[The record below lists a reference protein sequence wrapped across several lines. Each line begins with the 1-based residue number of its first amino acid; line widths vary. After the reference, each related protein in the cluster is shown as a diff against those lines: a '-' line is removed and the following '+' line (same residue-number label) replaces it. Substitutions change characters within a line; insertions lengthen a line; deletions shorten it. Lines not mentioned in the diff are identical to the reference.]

1 MLRKHLSYANVIASI
16 ALFIA
21 LGGSAVAAAT
31 LNRDSVGAPQI
42 RKDAVRSPEIRKDAV
57 RSPEIQKDAVR
68 SSEIRDE
75 DIKVADIATG
85 AETALRS
92 EVEVV
97 GGNDFRD
104 VPRCNGTN
112 ETLCRNIL
120 ALRLNTHDNEATG
133 RRPSPGGRSVEPESG
148 RNWLVLAKF
157 TIANSDP
164 QLRPSSRGDV
174 CGLVLDSGSGL
185 DVLLDGSRH
194 HLDQPFESSSTEA
207 IALTAVFS
215 DNQIENPRIALRCTE
230 QTDEDLVLEDLKI
243 TALEVGK
250 VIGP

>member
-1 MLRKHLSYANVIASI
+1 MFRKHLSYANVIASV

-42 RKDAVRSPEIRKDAV
+42 RKDAVRSPEI
-57 RSPEIQKDAVR
+57 QKDSVR

-75 DIKVADIATG
+75 DIKVGDIAAT

-92 EVEVV
+92 EVEMAEET
-97 GGNDFRD
+97 DIEFF
-104 VPRCNGTN
+104 PRCGGTDLAACSN
-112 ETLCRNIL
+112 LL
-120 ALRLNTHDNEATG
+120 ALRLNTHDEGAARESG
-133 RRPSPGGRSVEPESG
+133 PLPPEVG
-148 RNWLVLAKF
+148 RNWLIQAKL
-157 TIANSDP
+157 TIDDTNPGPSDTSN
-164 QLRPSSRGDV
+164 R
-174 CGLVLDSGSGL
+174 CGLVLDNSSGQDTVL
-185 DVLLDGSRH
+185 DEARH
-194 HLDQPFESSSTEA
+194 HLGANDDPADSEA

-215 DNQIENPRIALRCTE
+215 NNRIENPRIAIRCTM
-230 QTDEDLVLEDLKI
+230 QTGEELAAEDQKI

>member
-1 MLRKHLSYANVIASI
+1 MVQKHLSYANVIASM

-31 LNRDSVGAPQI
+31 LTRDSVGAPQI
-42 RKDAVRSPEIRKDAV
+42 REDAV

-75 DIKVADIATG
+75 DIKVSDIATG

-97 GGNDFRD
+97 EDSDLVFF
-104 VPRCNGTN
+104 PRCNGTDL
-112 ETLCRNIL
+112 TACPNIL
-120 ALRLNTHDNEATG
+120 ALRLNTHDDGGTA
-133 RRPSPGGRSVEPESG
+133 RRKGQGGPQEPESG
-148 RNWLVLAKF
+148 RNWLVQAKF
-157 TIANSDP
+157 TIAHSGL
-164 QLRPSSRGDV
+164 QGRPSSGANR
-174 CGLVLDSGSGL
+174 CGLVLDSSSGQ
-185 DVLLDGSRH
+185 DALLDEARH
-194 HLDQPFESSSTEA
+194 HLDQAAEPSETEA
-207 IALTAVFS
+207 MALTAVFS
-215 DNQIENPRIALRCTE
+215 DNRFENPRIALRCTE
-230 QTDEDLVLEDLKI
+230 QADEELFLEDQRI

>member
-1 MLRKHLSYANVIASI
+1 MFRKHLSYANVIASV

-42 RKDAVRSPEIRKDAV
+42 REDAV

-75 DIKVADIATG
+75 DIKVSDIAKG

-97 GGNDFRD
+97 EDSDNVFF
-104 VPRCNGTN
+104 PRCNGTDL
-112 ETLCRNIL
+112 TACPNIL
-120 ALRLNTHDNEATG
+120 ALRLNTHDDEGTA
-133 RRPSPGGRSVEPESG
+133 RRPGPGGRSVELESG
-148 RNWLVLAKF
+148 RNWLVQAKF
-157 TIANSDP
+157 TIAHSGL
-164 QLRPSSRGDV
+164 QGRPSSSQNR
-174 CGLVLDSGSGL
+174 CGLVRDTSSGQ
-185 DVLLDGSRH
+185 DVLLDQARH
-194 HLDQPFESSSTEA
+194 HLDEAAEPSETEA
-207 IALTAVFS
+207 MALTAVFS
-215 DNQIENPRIALRCTE
+215 DNRFENPRIALRCTE
-230 QTDEDLVLEDLKI
+230 QTDEELFLEDQRI